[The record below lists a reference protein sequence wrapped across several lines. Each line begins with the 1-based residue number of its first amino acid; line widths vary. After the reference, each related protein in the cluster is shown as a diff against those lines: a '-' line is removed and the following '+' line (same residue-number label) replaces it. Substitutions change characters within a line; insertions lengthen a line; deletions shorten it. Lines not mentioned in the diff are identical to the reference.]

1 MKFIHLLL
9 MLAWLPAGLI
19 FAQNSSVTDK
29 DAKDKYEWL
38 RDDSRS
44 SPRVRAYLEEQ
55 NQLTAQRLLESES
68 LAHMLEEQ
76 WQAMQPEKGEEPWGY
91 REGEEWKLTN
101 QGGSL
106 QLMRRDPFTQRAE
119 VVFSFSERQNNTA
132 YYQVGEWAIS
142 ANRTHLLFTEDRQG
156 SERYQA
162 VLVDLKQGHMVEIA
176 KDLDTPVL
184 LSRDGLTAYV
194 IEKDQSQRPSNI
206 MAIEL
211 ETGRQ
216 HSLWQETRADWLMSF
231 YAASDANYA
240 LLQSNNENSSE
251 QKILDLRT
259 GEVSAVLRKAEQGM
273 EYYADISQQTLFVQ
287 SNHAGDFQLYQAPLQ
302 APTDWQRFSDHITT
316 LNQFYLFSAG
326 VVVSASQGPDS
337 LLSVL
342 SYRGELRKQ
351 IPLNHAGEAAWV
363 SRNGDFASNKVRIR
377 SMSMTTPPTW
387 RELDVSSLSIKEIAQ
402 DRYANYQPSLYRT
415 EQILVQSSGVEVPVT
430 LAYRRDKLTATS
442 PVILYGYGAYGF
454 TMKPYFMPQTI
465 SLLDQGAIYAVAH
478 VRGGGYFGASWH
490 DAGKGINKSNAI
502 ADFVAA
508 AQTLRHVRLN
518 GEGAEPVQR
527 DIYLMGSSAG
537 GTLVAAAINQKPELF
552 SGAVIKVPFVDVL
565 NSMSDSRLPLTEQ
578 QYGEWGNPEL
588 PAQRKAMQ
596 DYDPYLNLQSATY
609 PPMLVQIGWHDQR
622 VPYWEGA
629 KYLTKLAALSTGTGP
644 YLLQTDFD
652 SGHAMDRRKGLAQ
665 QAKEYAFLLS
675 LIKTSNKSEQ

>member
-1 MKFIHLLL
+1 
-9 MLAWLPAGLI
+9 MLAWLPAGLS

-76 WQAMQPEKGEEPWGY
+76 WQAMEPEKGEEPWGY

-119 VVFSFSERQNNTA
+119 VVFSFAERQNNTA

-142 ANRTHLLFTEDRQG
+142 AKRTHLLLTEDRQG

-287 SNHAGDFQLYQAPLQ
+287 SNHAGDFQLYHAPLQ
-302 APTDWQRFSDHITT
+302 AATDWQRFSDHITT

-326 VVVSASQGPDS
+326 VVVSA
-337 LLSVL
+337 
-342 SYRGELRKQ
+342 
-351 IPLNHAGEAAWV
+351 IPNQLE
-363 SRNGDFASNKVRIR
+363 
-377 SMSMTTPPTW
+377 
-387 RELDVSSLSIKEIAQ
+387 
-402 DRYANYQPSLYRT
+402 
-415 EQILVQSSGVEVPVT
+415 
-430 LAYRRDKLTATS
+430 
-442 PVILYGYGAYGF
+442 
-454 TMKPYFMPQTI
+454 
-465 SLLDQGAIYAVAH
+465 
-478 VRGGGYFGASWH
+478 
-490 DAGKGINKSNAI
+490 DAG
-502 ADFVAA
+502 
-508 AQTLRHVRLN
+508 LR
-518 GEGAEPVQR
+518 
-527 DIYLMGSSAG
+527 
-537 GTLVAAAINQKPELF
+537 T
-552 SGAVIKVPFVDVL
+552 
-565 NSMSDSRLPLTEQ
+565 
-578 QYGEWGNPEL
+578 
-588 PAQRKAMQ
+588 
-596 DYDPYLNLQSATY
+596 
-609 PPMLVQIGWHDQR
+609 
-622 VPYWEGA
+622 
-629 KYLTKLAALSTGTGP
+629 
-644 YLLQTDFD
+644 
-652 SGHAMDRRKGLAQ
+652 
-665 QAKEYAFLLS
+665 
-675 LIKTSNKSEQ
+675 